1 MEKIPFRESGAV
13 ISDAPEAGWRIGL
26 PVLSTD
32 AITLRELRGSDA
44 PMLLAMLGAEEVS
57 RYIAPPPATIEGFE
71 QCIAWTHQE
80 RAAGRQLCFG
90 VVPKGME
97 EAIGYFLV
105 RQMEPDFATAECRF
119 ALGSPYWGTGAFV
132 DGARLVIDFSF
143 GIIGVH
149 RIEVRTPVKNG
160 RANGALRKIGAAQ
173 EGVLRQSFLRNGEY
187 LDQALWAVVD
197 TDWHLPAPEPTAPPV
212 H

>member
-13 ISDAPEAGWRIGL
+13 TSDAPEAEWRSGL

-32 AITLRELRGSDA
+32 ALTLRELRGSDA

-57 RYIAPPPATIEGFE
+57 RYIAPPPATVEGFE

-119 ALGSPYWGTGAFV
+119 ALGSPYWGTGAFI
-132 DGARLVIDFSF
+132 DSARLVIDFSF
-143 GIIGVH
+143 GTIGVH

-197 TDWHLPAPEPTAPPV
+197 TDWHLAIEPAAPPV

>member
-26 PVLSTD
+26 PVLSTE

-57 RYIAPPPATIEGFE
+57 RFIAPPPATIEGFE

-132 DGARLVIDFSF
+132 ESARLVIDFSF
-143 GIIGVH
+143 GTIGVH

-197 TDWHLPAPEPTAPPV
+197 TDWQLAIEPAPPPV